1 MDSLLF
7 LIVAGGMVFFLFKF
21 LIFPYFST
29 KNEYSN
35 YNPKLVVE
43 EISEDRLPKTTQV
56 SANLSSELYKRLN
69 GYCDYKRL
77 SKTYVINEAV
87 AKYLDEIEKN
97 TSNKED
103 K

>member
-56 SANLSSELYKRLN
+56 SANLSPELYKRLN
-69 GYCDYKRL
+69 TYCENNNVT
-77 SKTYVINEAV
+77 KTSIINNAV
-87 AKYLDEIEKN
+87 TKYLDEIEGIK
-97 TSNKED
+97 
-103 K
+103 